1 MSEKEQGIMTAY
13 GELSA
18 PEHVER
24 AIITPHDHEGPNNRP
39 LWIVWKHEI
48 GGDGISDGPQLDSI
62 CDSERSIR
70 YHVAM
75 MLERQEAHVRA
86 RDRGEFR
93 FHVERVPANHNFG
106 RTDLKAYEEFAANAA
121 NRAVMKTFRQERKP

>member
-1 MSEKEQGIMTAY
+1 MTAY
-13 GELSA
+13 GELA
-18 PEHVER
+18 VPEHVER
-24 AIITPHDHEGPNNRP
+24 AIVTPHDHEGPNNRP

-75 MLERQEAHVRA
+75 MLERQEVYIRS

-106 RTDLKAYEEFAANAA
+106 RSDLRAYEKFAANAA
-121 NRAVMKTFRQERKP
+121 NRAVMKTFGQEHEP